1 LGLLARKQRLH
12 AARPCEETGFR
23 DCADPGH
30 THADAGFTFE
40 ADASVLQAARFAYAR
55 EAGYTRADA
64 GFIFEADA
72 SVLQAAA
79 RFAYARE
86 AARQRRAAIAVA

>member
-1 LGLLARKQRLH
+1 MEPRQQDRLGLHAGKQRLH
-12 AARPCEETGFR
+12 AARPCEETGCR
-23 DCADPGH
+23 EWPADHTCAD
-30 THADAGFTFE
+30 ARFTFE

-55 EAGYTRADA
+55 QAGYTRADA

-86 AARQRRAAIAVA
+86 AA